1 MNLRLLGHYLKE
13 VLSFDN
19 LSQHFFGIAN
29 NLPSPLT
36 SVVFVHEH
44 ICLQINDIKKV
55 TLSLVLLG
63 EMSEWWRCFFF
74 CCVCF

>member
-1 MNLRLLGHYLKE
+1 MNLRLLKHYLKE

-36 SVVFVHEH
+36 SVMFAHEH
-44 ICLQINDIKKV
+44 ICMQINDIKEV

-63 EMSEWWRCFFF
+63 EMRGSWRCFFF
-74 CCVCF
+74 LL